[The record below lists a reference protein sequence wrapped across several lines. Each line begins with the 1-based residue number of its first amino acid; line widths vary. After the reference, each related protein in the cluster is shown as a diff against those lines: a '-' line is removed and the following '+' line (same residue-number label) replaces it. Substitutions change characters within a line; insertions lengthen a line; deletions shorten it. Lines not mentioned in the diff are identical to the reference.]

1 MGNYGRTYEREPKK
15 QQERKI
21 KERVIEVPKEG
32 LVSSLCNEAGYNR
45 EGLDN
50 IELESKIDLEPC
62 GLIRKSKI
70 RMTLGEELT
79 FPEPYSLD
87 NILEESKSTHYCYAF
102 ISGRKLVPAFTKV
115 TKGERTKIKIKGKTE
130 RVERQGVILLKRTE
144 KHLEELAPLDVNK
157 EIAEIARKNQMPLK
171 YVGDFLKRSKEAFVF
186 NPTSGR
192 VFVIATNLCGAQ
204 NKNQLYQLEIEY
216 YGQVNG
222 FSSWE
227 DVYEEMAGLT
237 KAILKDGLP
246 RLNYSGRNSTLSKFE
261 WLVKNA

>member
-1 MGNYGRTYEREPKK
+1 MGDYGRTYVREPRK
-15 QQERKI
+15 QQERK
-21 KERVIEVPKEG
+21 EREKVVEVPEEG
-32 LVSSLCNEAGYNR
+32 LVSSLCDEAGYNR

-50 IELESKIDLEPC
+50 IELEAKIDLEPC

-79 FPEPYSLD
+79 FPKPYSLD
-87 NILEESKSTHYCYAF
+87 NVLAESESIHYCYAF
-102 ISGRKLVPAFTKV
+102 VSGSKLVPAFTKV
-115 TKGERTKIKIKGKTE
+115 TKGERTKIKIKGETE
-130 RVERQGVILLKRTE
+130 QVERQGVIFLKRTE
-144 KHLEELAPLDVNK
+144 KHLEELSPLGVNK
-157 EIAEIARKNQMPLK
+157 EIAEIARKSQMPLK

-192 VFVIATNLCGAQ
+192 VFVISTNLCEAQ
-204 NKNQLYQLEIEY
+204 GKNRLYQLETEY

-227 DVYEEMAGLT
+227 DVYEEMARLT
-237 KAILKDGLP
+237 KAILTNGLP

-261 WLVKNA
+261 WLIKNT